1 MFHEFS
7 PVPRFSGFE
16 VTEENR
22 ETARHGEREM
32 RALKGRLGPGVCPL
46 VWLRGQPHFLLH
58 LIVLWS
64 LMLCGPFASVPRR
77 EPKAGRSLVDP
88 CWERLGMWHSARCP
102 LLENLQQ
109 CRPTYPFQRSWV
121 LKRPLHKS
129 SFIYIFSIYIS
140 S

>member
-16 VTEENR
+16 VIEENR

-46 VWLRGQPHFLLH
+46 VRLRGQPHFLLH

-77 EPKAGRSLVDP
+77 GAKGRQESCGPLLG
-88 CWERLGMWHSARCP
+88 ERLGMWHSALP
-102 LLENLQQ
+102 PAGELAAVQTNL
-109 CRPTYPFQRSWV
+109 PVSKELGFEKTPS
-121 LKRPLHKS
+121 
-129 SFIYIFSIYIS
+129 
-140 S
+140 